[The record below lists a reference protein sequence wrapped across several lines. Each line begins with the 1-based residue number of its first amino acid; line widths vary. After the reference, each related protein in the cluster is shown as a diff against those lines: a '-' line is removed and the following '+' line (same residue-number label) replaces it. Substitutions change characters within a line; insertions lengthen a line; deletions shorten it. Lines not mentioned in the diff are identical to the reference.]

1 MKWNSK
7 TCVALVDMQAFFPSC
22 EQVDFPE
29 LMNKPVA
36 VTNGEAGTCI
46 ISSSYE
52 AREYGI
58 KTGMRM
64 QEALKL
70 CPEII
75 KRSSRP
81 KRYAEISAKIIT
93 ALREITPDI
102 EVFSIDECW
111 IDLYPILN
119 LYKGVENIATM
130 IRKAVYDS
138 SGGINCSIGVS
149 EGKLTAK
156 FVAGVNKGK
165 TAIVP
170 ADKIKKYMA
179 PYTLEKFCGIGDRV
193 LQYLNDRG
201 YRTIGDLQ
209 KAAHNVLSIKY
220 GIVGKRIHSACN
232 GYDPV
237 TLVSKDNLPK
247 SIGHSKQLPPFI
259 RDRNTIESTL
269 LHLTYRLTRRMR
281 LLNIRSKSVRI
292 YLLSKY
298 KLIRKIYHFNQA
310 NNCNYE
316 FIKAVKAH
324 MQLYR
329 GEPLLKLGIK
339 CREIEYNKSEQ
350 LDLFNEPYN
359 SKHLQCDLAMDSIN
373 KKFGENTIRPAMEHI
388 VDKLDLVPVIAFNFN
403 ATSNSKNSL

>member
-1 MKWNSK
+1 MEWNSK
-7 TCVALVDMQAFFPSC
+7 TCIALVDMQAFFPSC

-52 AREYGI
+52 ARAYGI

-64 QEALKL
+64 QEALRL

-75 KRSSRP
+75 KRPSRP
-81 KRYAEISAKIIT
+81 KRYAEISGNIIS
-93 ALREITPDI
+93 ALRNITPDI

-111 IDLYPILN
+111 INLYPILN
-119 LYKGVENIATM
+119 LYKGIDNIVKM
-130 IRKAVYDS
+130 IRQDVYDS

-156 FVAGVNKGK
+156 FVVGVNKGK
-165 TAIVP
+165 TTIVP
-170 ADKIKKYMA
+170 ADKIKEYMS
-179 PYTLEKFCGIGDRV
+179 PYPLEKFCGIGDRV

-201 YRTIGDLQ
+201 FKTIGDLQ
-209 KAAHNVLSIKY
+209 QAPHNILSMKY

-237 TLVSKDNLPK
+237 AVTTRENLPK
-247 SIGHSKQLPPFI
+247 SIGHSKQLPPFL
-259 RDRNTIESTL
+259 RDRNIIESTL

-298 KLIRKIYHFNQA
+298 KIIHKVYVFRQA
-310 NNCNYE
+310 NNCNNE

-324 MQLYR
+324 MQIYR

-339 CREIEYNKSEQ
+339 CWEIEYNDSEQ
-350 LDLFNEPYN
+350 LDLFNEPYD
-359 SKHLQCDLAMDSIN
+359 SKHLRCDIAMDSIN
-373 KKFGENTIRPAMEHI
+373 QKFGDNTIRPAMEYI
-388 VDKLDLVPVIAFNFN
+388 VDKLDFVPVIAFNFN
-403 ATSNSKNSL
+403 ATSKSKNSL

>member
-7 TCVALVDMQAFFPSC
+7 TCIALVDMQAFFPSC
-22 EQVDFPE
+22 EQIDFPE
-29 LMNKPVA
+29 LMHKPVA

-52 AREYGI
+52 ARAYGV

-64 QEALKL
+64 QEALRL

-75 KRSSRP
+75 KRPSRP
-81 KRYAEISAKIIT
+81 KRYAEISANIIS
-93 ALREITPDI
+93 ALRDITPDI

-111 IDLYPILN
+111 INLYPVLD

-130 IRKAVYDS
+130 IRQAVYDS
-138 SGGINCSIGVS
+138 SGGINCSIGIS

-156 FVAGVNKGK
+156 FVAGINKGK
-165 TAIVP
+165 TTIVP
-170 ADKIKKYMA
+170 ANKIKEYMA
-179 PYTLEKFCGIGDRV
+179 PYPLDKICGIGNRI

-201 YRTIGDLQ
+201 FKTIGDLQ
-209 KAAHNVLSIKY
+209 KVPHDVLTNRY
-220 GIVGKRIHSACN
+220 GVVGKRLHSACN
-232 GYDPV
+232 GHDPV
-237 TLVSKDNLPK
+237 ELITKESMPK
-247 SIGHSKQLPPFI
+247 SIGHSKQLPPFL
-259 RDRNTIESTL
+259 RDRNIIESTL

-292 YLLSKY
+292 YLLAKH
-298 KLIRKIYHFNQA
+298 KLIRNIYVFDQA
-310 NNCNYE
+310 NNCNHE

-324 MQLYR
+324 MRLYR

-339 CREIEYNKSEQ
+339 CWELEYNDSQQ
-350 LDLFNEPYN
+350 LDLFAEPYD
-359 SKHLQCDLAMDSIN
+359 SKHLRCDIAMDKIN
-373 KKFGENTIRPAMEHI
+373 QRFGDNTIRPAMEYM

-403 ATSNSKNSL
+403 ATSKSKNSL